1 MDSERNRAYHQHTE
15 SDALRKEKLLRKEF
29 FELSPEQQREI
40 AALAALPDDQ
50 IDTTDIPE
58 VRDWS
63 HGKRGVFSPPPANPE
78 TRTAEP
84 QPA

>member
-1 MDSERNRAYHQHTE
+1 M
-15 SDALRKEKLLRKEF
+15 KKEF
-29 FELSPEQQREI
+29 FELSPEQQQEI

-63 HGKRGVFSPPPANPE
+63 QGKRGVFSQ
-78 TRTAEP
+78 TAEAENRVAEL
-84 QPA
+84 QSA

>member
-1 MDSERNRAYHQHTE
+1 M
-15 SDALRKEKLLRKEF
+15 KKEF
-29 FELSPEQQREI
+29 FELSPEQQQEI

-63 HGKRGVFSPPPANPE
+63 QGKRGVFS
-78 TRTAEP
+78 RTAEAENRVAGL

>member
-1 MDSERNRAYHQHTE
+1 M
-15 SDALRKEKLLRKEF
+15 RKDF
-29 FELSPEQQREI
+29 FELSPEQQQEI

-50 IDTTDIPE
+50 IDTTDLPE
-58 VRDWS
+58 IRDWS
-63 HGKRGVFSPPPANPE
+63 QGKRGVFSPPANPE